1 MPKTSRLWY
10 RCCVLFVQKNRQ
22 IKSLK
27 FGVTQK
33 YNFVTV
39 ATLGQFVEITCVDT
53 TAYVTS
59 IVKYEIVTVKIDVLM
74 HLMFVVPAVYR

>member
-1 MPKTSRLWY
+1 M
-10 RCCVLFVQKNRQ
+10 
-22 IKSLK
+22 K

-39 ATLGQFVEITCVDT
+39 ATLLGQFVEITCVDT